1 VSSIPTEDA
10 GRPTPFCFRERI
22 PLLLPAAGW
31 LAGLLL
37 TRTDLLDIP
46 EAMVL
51 AAAGLLLGRI
61 RPTRSLAVA
70 LVAGVVWG
78 GGSLMWD
85 AYRLHVDSSWS
96 AGEQRVTAE
105 IAGIRAYPDHR
116 LLRLAR
122 VRRSDGARLSA
133 AIQASLYGRGPELQP
148 GMRIAAAGS
157 WHAPRN
163 AGNPGA
169 FDYRAY
175 CFDHGIALVGSL
187 RGTVHI
193 LGDDASWL
201 QILQRRI
208 GQSLAPLPQAEQGVL
223 RALLLADRSRIPV
236 GIQDDFSATGTAHLL
251 AISGLHVGM
260 VAAWAFFLTWWLLTR
275 RELWI
280 VSLPVRRLA
289 LAAGVIAACAYATL
303 AGWPLPA
310 QRAAMM
316 LAAAAIAWL
325 LRRRSEPLNTLLAAL
340 MLILL
345 IDPAAIASLSL
356 WLSFAAT
363 AGILLA
369 LARHQAEPGLGTWMT
384 GMLAVTVVA
393 SLATL
398 PIIAG
403 VFGRLPL
410 YSVPANLVTVPL
422 YTVLIL
428 PLALVGEVLSL
439 IGGGAWATACF
450 RLAGS
455 LVDIGD
461 HLLAA
466 MHTWPLGNLWVP
478 DPPAVTAV
486 FYAAGMGAALLLV
499 YRGRKRTGAVVLMAT
514 LPVWGV
520 WVAMERPPSQVQWV
534 VWDVGQGAASSLL
547 TSDGKVISVDVP
559 GPATS
564 LFNGGTKLAAGLR
577 AMGLVHVDVLVLSH
591 DQADHMG
598 GAGRLFTQERR
609 VGELWL
615 ADVPANHARTELRR
629 LIARVQAGGGR
640 VRWLARGDHMDFG
653 DTDIRVLWPPRGAKP
668 AEPNNASLVLSVAP
682 AGHRQRLL
690 WPGDAEAKAERAVLA
705 GGIVPHWAMLMP
717 HHGSLTS
724 SSEGFLQALHPAV
737 AIAQTGV
744 GNRYGFPKP
753 TVVRRYQSIGARIW
767 NTADGAVMARWL
779 RGSGDVIV
787 QQFHQDAEGRRERAL
802 QWWQG
807 SL

>member
-1 VSSIPTEDA
+1 MSFIPTEDA
-10 GRPTPFCFRERI
+10 GRPIPFRFRQRM

-51 AAAGLLLGRI
+51 AAAGLLLGLM
-61 RPTRSLAVA
+61 RPMRPLAVA
-70 LVAGVVWG
+70 LVAGLVWG

-85 AYRLHVDSSWS
+85 AYRLNVDPSWS
-96 AGEQRVTAE
+96 AGEQHVTAE
-105 IAGIRAYPDHR
+105 IAGIRVYPDHR
-116 LLRLAR
+116 LLRLAQ

-133 AIQASLYGRGPELQP
+133 SIQASLYGRGPELQP
-148 GMRIAAAGS
+148 GMRITAAGS

-187 RGTVHI
+187 RGTVRV

-201 QILQRRI
+201 QLLQRRI
-208 GQSLAPLPQAEQGVL
+208 GQSLAPLPQAGQGVL
-223 RALLLADRSRIPV
+223 RALLLADRSHIPAAV
-236 GIQDDFSATGTAHLL
+236 QDDFAATGTAHLL

-289 LAAGVIAACAYATL
+289 LASGVIAACTYATL

-340 MLILL
+340 LLILL

-369 LARHQAEPGLGTWMT
+369 LAGSQAEPGLRAWMT
-384 GMLAVTVVA
+384 AMLAVTMVA

-422 YTVLIL
+422 YTALIL

-455 LVDIGD
+455 MIDIGD
-461 HLLAA
+461 RLLAG
-466 MHTWPLGNLWVP
+466 MHAWPLGNLWVP
-478 DPPAVTAV
+478 DPPAATAV
-486 FYAAGMGAALLLV
+486 LYAAGLGAALLLA
-499 YRGRKRTGAVVLMAT
+499 YRGRKRTGAVVLAAT

-520 WVAMERPPSQVQWV
+520 WVAMERPPSHAQWI

-547 TSDGKVISVDVP
+547 MPDGKVLSVDVP
-559 GPATS
+559 GPAAS

-577 AMGLVHVDVLVLSH
+577 VMGLVHVDVLVLSH
-591 DQADHMG
+591 AQADHMG
-598 GAGRLFTQERR
+598 GAGRLLAQERR
-609 VGELWL
+609 IGELWL

-640 VRWLARGDHMDFG
+640 VRWLTRGDRLDFG
-653 DTDIRVLWPPRGAKP
+653 GTDIRVLWPPRGATP
-668 AEPNNASLVLSVAP
+668 AEPNNASLVLSVGP

-690 WPGDAEAKAERAVLA
+690 WPGDAEAKAERAMLA
-705 GGIVPHWAMLMP
+705 DGIAPHWAMLMP
-717 HHGSLTS
+717 HHGSLSS
-724 SSEGFLQALHPAV
+724 SSEDFLQALHPAV

-753 TVVRRYQSIGARIW
+753 AVVRRYRANAARIW
-767 NTADGAVMARWL
+767 NTANGAVMARWQQ
-779 RGSGDVIV
+779 GSDDVMV
-787 QQFHQDAEGRRERAL
+787 QQFRQSMQGRRERAL
-802 QWWQG
+802 QWWRG